1 MSHQVRTQVTVTPQA
16 NEDIRRLDAAT
27 KNAVGDFARLLR
39 ADRSNRALRLTF
51 LREAGGNGRLFL
63 AALDGSRMGLLL
75 ETEENR
81 FSLLAVR
88 CGPAARDELARL
100 TVEINAVSGGV
111 ELVDQSEV
119 SAHVV
124 AMPARP
130 ESGPVP
136 GAAPQEPPPAGAA
149 GSLAGAPATKEAPSP
164 CEADVPTTLPVPLF
178 ARYDDE
184 VLIGLGVIASL
195 LPALRR
201 VTDGR
206 QLEAVLGHNLPG
218 LTREVLLALHD
229 GMAPPEVRAF
239 VTDQWRAEER
249 VDPRDWARA
258 ARRPVSQVS
267 TEDSAV
273 LDALGDGFEAWR
285 LFLHPEQRRLAST
298 SFKGSAKVTGGPGT
312 GKTVVALHRVR
323 HLVDRLP
330 PGQTRP
336 VLLATYNTNL
346 AADLRERLHRLG
358 GEALLRR
365 VDVRSVDQLAREVV
379 EQHPGSV
386 LGTPMGDEEA
396 MKLWHRACA
405 ETGVFDYDADFLDSE
420 FKHVILAQGCGTE
433 RLYLRAE
440 RRGRGVLQR
449 ADRKR
454 VWELVETYRALLD
467 GPPRRTTYALIA
479 DEAAR
484 IEERRMARA
493 VEQARYKEEHGGLDL
508 VHREA
513 GSGMWLKPRYR
524 HVVVDEA
531 QDLSASHWRMLR
543 AMTAPGP
550 DDIFLVGDAHQRIYS
565 HQVVL
570 GRLGISTPGRASR
583 RLTLNYRT
591 TREILSSANGLVHGG
606 GFDDLDDGQDT
617 LDGYRSVLTGLA
629 PQYWRA
635 PDWETEMRAIATLL
649 KERHE
654 RHGTPYSAM
663 AVSVPDKTAVTQLA
677 YTLACKPFSIPASEI
692 GREGPRDIAT
702 VRIGTMHRFKGL
714 EFQRVFL
721 AGVSEGLIPHQR
733 IEAFRLSGPDRYRQE
748 EQRARSLLFV
758 AATRARDELVVTWH
772 GRASRYLPPH
782 ADRDA
787 GQAPS
792 LLVNDGPPSGSS
804 AA

>member
-1 MSHQVRTQVTVTPQA
+1 MSHGVRTQVAVTPQA

-27 KNAVGDFARLLR
+27 KNAVGDFVRRLR
-39 ADRSNRALRLTF
+39 ADRSNRALRLTL

-88 CGPAARDELARL
+88 VGSSAREELTRL

-119 SAHVV
+119 SANVV
-124 AMPARP
+124 AMPVRP
-130 ESGPVP
+130 EPGPEP
-136 GAAPQEPPPAGAA
+136 GTAPERPSVTETP
-149 GSLAGAPATKEAPSP
+149 TAPSGVGVGASAIAP
-164 CEADVPTTLPVPLF
+164 SALPVPLF
-178 ARYDDE
+178 APYEDKE
-184 VLIGLGVIASL
+184 LIGLGVIASL

-201 VTDGR
+201 ITDSH
-206 QLEAVLGHNLPG
+206 QLSTVLSHNLPG

-229 GMAPPEVRAF
+229 GMEPSEVRRFITAP
-239 VTDQWRAEER
+239 WRADEDI
-249 VDPRDWARA
+249 DPQDWARA

-267 TEDSAV
+267 TDDAAV
-273 LDALGDGFEAWR
+273 LDALGDGFDAWR
-285 LFLHPEQRRLAST
+285 LFLHPEQHRLAT
-298 SFKGSAKVTGGPGT
+298 ASFKGSAKVTGGPGT

-323 HLVDRLP
+323 HLVAQLP

-336 VLLATYNTNL
+336 ILLTTYNTNL
-346 AADLRERLHRLG
+346 AADLKERLHRLG
-358 GEALLRR
+358 GDALVRR
-365 VDVRSVDQLAREVV
+365 VDVKSVDQLAREVV
-379 EQHPGSV
+379 EQHPSSV

-396 MKLWHRACA
+396 MALWHRVCA
-405 ETGVFDYDADFLDSE
+405 EAGVFDFDADFLDSE

-449 ADRKR
+449 AGRKQ
-454 VWELVETYRALLD
+454 VWELVARYRTFLE

-484 IEERRMARA
+484 IEGHRMAKA
-493 VEQARYKEEHGGLDL
+493 AEQARYKEKHGGLDL

-513 GSGMWLKPRYR
+513 GSGMWLKPRY
-524 HVVVDEA
+524 HHIVVDEA

-543 AMTAPGP
+543 SMVAPGP
-550 DDIFLVGDAHQRIYS
+550 NDIFLVGDAHQRIYS

-591 TREILSSANGLVHGG
+591 TREILGSAHGLVHGET
-606 GFDDLDDGQDT
+606 FDDLDDGADT

-635 PDWETEMRAIATLL
+635 PDWETEMRAVATLL

-654 RHGTPYSAM
+654 RYGTPYSAM
-663 AVSVPDKTAVTQLA
+663 AVSVPDKAAVTQLA
-677 YTLACKPFSIPASEI
+677 YTLACEPFLIPASEI
-692 GREGPRDIAT
+692 GREGPRDTDT

-721 AGVSEGLIPHQR
+721 AGISDGLVPHQR
-733 IEAFRLSGPDRYRQE
+733 IETFRLSNPDRYRQE

-758 AATRARDELVVTWH
+758 AATRARDELVVSWH
-772 GRASRYLPPH
+772 GHSSRYLPRH

-787 GQAPS
+787 GRATS
-792 LLVNDGPPSGSS
+792 LLTGDGPRSDSN

>member
-1 MSHQVRTQVTVTPQA
+1 MSNVRTQVAVTPQA

-27 KNAVGDFARLLR
+27 KNAVGDFVRRLR

-75 ETEENR
+75 EAEENR

-88 CGPAARDELARL
+88 VGPAARDELARL

-119 SAHVV
+119 SANVV

-130 ESGPVP
+130 EPGPEPRTALEESPAAEATGSGAE
-136 GAAPQEPPPAGAA
+136 AAASETTPAA
-149 GSLAGAPATKEAPSP
+149 
-164 CEADVPTTLPVPLF
+164 LPVALF
-178 ARYDDE
+178 ARYGDE
-184 VLIGLGVIASL
+184 ELVGLGVIASL
-195 LPALRR
+195 LPTMRR
-201 VTDGR
+201 VTNSR

-229 GMAPPEVRAF
+229 GMEPREVRRF
-239 VTDQWRAEER
+239 ITDQWRAEEE
-249 VDPRDWARA
+249 VDQQDWARA

-273 LDALGDGFEAWR
+273 LDALGDSFDAWR
-285 LFLHPEQRRLAST
+285 LFLHPEQHRLAT
-298 SFKGSAKVTGGPGT
+298 ASFKGSAKVTGGPGT

-323 HLVDRLP
+323 HLVAQLS

-336 VLLATYNTNL
+336 VLLTTYNTNL
-346 AADLRERLHRLG
+346 AADLKERLSRLG
-358 GEALLRR
+358 GDALVRR
-365 VDVRSVDQLAREVV
+365 VDVKSVDQLAREVV
-379 EQHPGSV
+379 EQHPSSV
-386 LGTPMGDEEA
+386 LGSPMGDEEA
-396 MKLWHRACA
+396 MTLWHRACA
-405 ETGVFDYDADFLDSE
+405 EAGVFDYDADFLDSE
-420 FKHVILAQGCGTE
+420 FKHVILAQGCGTA
-433 RLYLRAE
+433 RMYLRAE

-449 ADRKR
+449 ADRSR
-454 VWELVETYRALLD
+454 VWELVQTYRSLLD

-484 IEERRMARA
+484 IEERRRA
-493 VEQARYKEEHGGLDL
+493 KAAEQAHYKEEHGGLDL
-508 VHREA
+508 IHREA
-513 GSGMWLKPRYR
+513 GSGMWLKPRYQ
-524 HVVVDEA
+524 HIVVDEA

-543 AMTAPGP
+543 AMVAPGP
-550 DDIFLVGDAHQRIYS
+550 NDIFLVGDAHQRIYS

-591 TREILSSANGLVHGG
+591 TREILGSAHGLVRGES
-606 GFDDLDDGQDT
+606 FDDLDDGPDT

-654 RHGTPYSAM
+654 RYGTPYAAM
-663 AVSVPDKTAVTQLA
+663 AVSVPDNAAVTQLA
-677 YTLACKPFSIPASEI
+677 YTLACKPFLIPASEI
-692 GREGPRDIAT
+692 GREGPRDTDT

-721 AGVSEGLIPHQR
+721 AGVSEGLVPHQR
-733 IEAFRLSGPDRYRQE
+733 IEAFRLSSPDRYRQE

-772 GRASRYLPPH
+772 GRASRYLPQH

-787 GQAPS
+787 SRATS
-792 LLVNDGPPSGSS
+792 LLTDDGPPSGSN

>member
-1 MSHQVRTQVTVTPQA
+1 MSSGVRTQVAVTPQA

-27 KNAVGDFARLLR
+27 KNAVGDFVRRLR
-39 ADRSNRALRLTF
+39 ADRSNRALRLAF

-88 CGPAARDELARL
+88 VGPAARDELARL

-111 ELVDQSEV
+111 EVVDQSEV
-119 SAHVV
+119 SANVV
-124 AMPARP
+124 AMPDRLVPRP
-130 ESGPVP
+130 EP
-136 GAAPQEPPPAGAA
+136 GAGPEETPADG
-149 GSLAGAPATKEAPSP
+149 
-164 CEADVPTTLPVPLF
+164 EADISPASPSDVRAASAATPHPAALPVPLF
-178 ARYDDE
+178 ARYGDDE
-184 VLIGLGVIASL
+184 LVELGVIASL

-201 VTDGR
+201 ITDSR

-229 GMAPPEVRAF
+229 GMEPREVRAY

-267 TEDSAV
+267 TEDAAV
-273 LDALGDGFEAWR
+273 LDALGESFDAWR
-285 LFLHPEQRRLAST
+285 LFLHPEQRRLATT

-323 HLVDRLP
+323 HLVAQLS

-336 VLLATYNTNL
+336 VLLTTYNTNL

-358 GEALLRR
+358 GDDLVRR
-365 VDVRSVDQLAREVV
+365 VDVKSVDQLAREVV
-379 EQHPGSV
+379 EQHPGTV
-386 LGTPMGDEEA
+386 LGTPMVDEEA
-396 MKLWHRACA
+396 MALWHRACA
-405 ETGVFDYDADFLDSE
+405 ERGVFDYDADFLDSE

-467 GPPRRTTYALIA
+467 GAPRRTTYALIA

-484 IEERRMARA
+484 IEGRRMSRA

-543 AMTAPGP
+543 AMVAPGP
-550 DDIFLVGDAHQRIYS
+550 DDIFLVGDSHQRIYA

-591 TREILSSANGLVHGG
+591 TREILGSAHGLVHGES
-606 GFDDLDDGQDT
+606 FDDLDDGRDT
-617 LDGYRSVLTGLA
+617 LDGYRSVLTGLS
-629 PQYWRA
+629 PQFWRA
-635 PDWETEMRAIATLL
+635 PDWETEMRAVATLL

-654 RHGTPYSAM
+654 RYGTPYAAM
-663 AVSVPDKTAVTQLA
+663 AVSVPDKAAVTQLA
-677 YTLACKPFSIPASEI
+677 YTLACKPFLIPAREI
-692 GREGPRDIAT
+692 GREGPRDTDT
-702 VRIGTMHRFKGL
+702 VHIGTMHRFKGL

-721 AGVSEGLIPHQR
+721 AGVSEGLVPHQR
-733 IEAFRLSGPDRYRQE
+733 IEAFRLSSPDRYRQE

-772 GRASRYLPPH
+772 GRASRYLPRH

-787 GQAPS
+787 GRAAS
-792 LLVNDGPPSGSS
+792 LLTDDGPPSGSN

>member
-1 MSHQVRTQVTVTPQA
+1 MSQEVRTQVTVTPQA

-27 KNAVGDFARLLR
+27 KNAVGDFVRRLR
-39 ADRSNRALRLTF
+39 TDRSNRALRLVF
-51 LREAGGNGRLFL
+51 LRETGGNGRLFL
-63 AALDGSRMGLLL
+63 ASLDGSRMGLLL

-88 CGPAARDELARL
+88 IGPAARDELARL

-119 SAHVV
+119 SAQVV

-130 ESGPVP
+130 EPDPAPDAVPGEAPAAEEAASPSEPVP
-136 GAAPQEPPPAGAA
+136 TA
-149 GSLAGAPATKEAPSP
+149 
-164 CEADVPTTLPVPLF
+164 LPVPLF
-178 ARYDDE
+178 ARYGDGE
-184 VLIGLGVIASL
+184 LVELGVIASL

-201 VTDGR
+201 ITDGR

-229 GMAPPEVRAF
+229 GMEPSEVRAF
-239 VTDQWRAEER
+239 VTDQWRADGR
-249 VDPRDWARA
+249 VDPQDWAQA

-267 TEDSAV
+267 TEDAAV

-285 LFLHPEQRRLAST
+285 LFLHPEQRRLATT

-323 HLVDRLP
+323 YLVDRLP
-330 PGQTRP
+330 PGRTRP
-336 VLLATYNTNL
+336 VLLTTYNTNL

-358 GEALLRR
+358 GDALVRR
-365 VDVRSVDQLAREVV
+365 VDVKSVDQVAREVV

-396 MKLWHRACA
+396 MALWHRACT
-405 ETGVFDYDADFLDSE
+405 EVGVFDYDADFLDAE

-433 RLYLRAE
+433 RLYFRAE
-440 RRGRGVLQR
+440 RKGRGVLQR
-449 ADRKR
+449 ADRKK
-454 VWELVETYRALLD
+454 VWELVQTYRSLLD

-484 IEERRMARA
+484 IEGRHMAKA

-570 GRLGISTPGRASR
+570 GRLGINTPGRASR

-591 TREILSSANGLVHGG
+591 TREILGSAHGLVHGES
-606 GFDDLDDGQDT
+606 FDDLDDGADT

-635 PDWETEMRAIATLL
+635 PDWETEMRAIAALL

-654 RHGTPYSAM
+654 RYGTPYAAM
-663 AVSVPDKTAVTQLA
+663 AVSVPDKDAVTQLA
-677 YTLACKPFSIPASEI
+677 YTLACKPFLIPASEI
-692 GREGPRDIAT
+692 GREGPRDVDT
-702 VRIGTMHRFKGL
+702 VHIGTMHRFKGL

-733 IEAFRLSGPDRYRQE
+733 IETFRLSSPDRYRQE

-758 AATRARDELVVTWH
+758 AATRARDELIVTWH
-772 GRASRYLPPH
+772 GRPSRYLPRQ

-787 GQAPS
+787 GRASS
-792 LLVNDGPPSGSS
+792 LLREDGPPSGSN

>member
-1 MSHQVRTQVTVTPQA
+1 MSHGVRTQVAVTPQA

-27 KNAVGDFARLLR
+27 KNAVGDFVRRLR

-88 CGPAARDELARL
+88 VGPAARDELARL

-119 SAHVV
+119 SANVV
-124 AMPARP
+124 AMPARRP
-130 ESGPVP
+130 EPGPEP
-136 GAAPQEPPPAGAA
+136 GFAPEVSPAPEPTGGRTGEEPVA
-149 GSLAGAPATKEAPSP
+149 SETAPAA
-164 CEADVPTTLPVPLF
+164 LPVPLF
-178 ARYDDE
+178 ARYADE
-184 VLIGLGVIASL
+184 ELVRLGVIASL

-201 VTDGR
+201 ITDSR
-206 QLEAVLGHNLPG
+206 QLEAVLAHNLPS

-229 GMAPPEVRAF
+229 GMEPSEVRRF
-239 VTDQWRAEER
+239 ITDQWRADEK
-249 VDPRDWARA
+249 VDPQDWARA

-267 TEDSAV
+267 TEDAAV
-273 LDALGDGFEAWR
+273 LDALGDSFDAWR
-285 LFLHPEQRRLAST
+285 LFLHPEQHRLAT
-298 SFKGSAKVTGGPGT
+298 ASFKGSAKVTGGPGT

-323 HLVDRLP
+323 HLVSRLP

-336 VLLATYNTNL
+336 VLMTTYNTNL

-358 GEALLRR
+358 GDDLVRR
-365 VDVRSVDQLAREVV
+365 VDVKSVDQLAREVV
-379 EQHPGSV
+379 EQHPSSV

-396 MKLWHRACA
+396 MALWHRVCA
-405 ETGVFDYDADFLDSE
+405 EAGVFDYDADFLDSE
-420 FKHVILAQGCGTE
+420 FKHVILAQGCGTAG
-433 RLYLRAE
+433 LYFRAE
-440 RRGRGVLQR
+440 RKGRGVLQR
-449 ADRKR
+449 PDRIR
-454 VWELVETYRALLD
+454 VWELVEKYRALLD

-484 IEERRMARA
+484 IEERRMAKA
-493 VEQARYKEEHGGLDL
+493 AEQARYKEEHGGLDL
-508 VHREA
+508 IHREA
-513 GSGMWLKPRYR
+513 GSGMWLKPRYQ
-524 HVVVDEA
+524 HIVVDEA

-543 AMTAPGP
+543 AMVAPGP

-591 TREILSSANGLVHGG
+591 TREILGSAHGLVHGES
-606 GFDDLDDGQDT
+606 FDDLDDGPDT

-654 RHGTPYSAM
+654 RYGTPYAAM
-663 AVSVPDKTAVTQLA
+663 AVSVPDKAAVTQLA
-677 YTLACKPFSIPASEI
+677 YTLACKPFLIPASEI
-692 GREGPRDIAT
+692 GREGPRDTDT

-733 IEAFRLSGPDRYRQE
+733 IEAFRLSSPDRYRQE

-772 GRASRYLPPH
+772 GRASRYLPQH

-787 GQAPS
+787 GRAAS
-792 LLVNDGPPSGSS
+792 LLADEGPPSGSN

>member
-1 MSHQVRTQVTVTPQA
+1 MSQGVRTQVTVTPQA

-27 KNAVGDFARLLR
+27 KNAVGDFVRRLR
-39 ADRSNRALRLTF
+39 TDRSNRALRLVF
-51 LREAGGNGRLFL
+51 LRETGGNGRLFL
-63 AALDGSRMGLLL
+63 ASLDGSRMGLLL

-88 CGPAARDELARL
+88 IGPAARDELARL

-119 SAHVV
+119 SAQVV

-130 ESGPVP
+130 EPDPAPDAVPGEAPAAEEAASPSEPVP
-136 GAAPQEPPPAGAA
+136 TA
-149 GSLAGAPATKEAPSP
+149 
-164 CEADVPTTLPVPLF
+164 LPVPLF
-178 ARYDDE
+178 ARYGDGE
-184 VLIGLGVIASL
+184 LVELGVIASL

-201 VTDGR
+201 ITDGR

-229 GMAPPEVRAF
+229 GMEPSEVRAF
-239 VTDQWRAEER
+239 VTDQWRADGR
-249 VDPRDWARA
+249 VDPQDWAQA

-267 TEDSAV
+267 TEDAAV

-285 LFLHPEQRRLAST
+285 LFLHPEQRRLATT

-323 HLVDRLP
+323 YLVDRLP
-330 PGQTRP
+330 PGRTRP
-336 VLLATYNTNL
+336 VLLTTYNTNL

-358 GEALLRR
+358 GDALVRR
-365 VDVRSVDQLAREVV
+365 VDVKSVDQVAREVV

-396 MKLWHRACA
+396 MALWHRACT
-405 ETGVFDYDADFLDSE
+405 EVGVFDYDADFLDAE

-433 RLYLRAE
+433 RLYFRAE
-440 RRGRGVLQR
+440 RKGRGVLQR
-449 ADRKR
+449 ADRKK
-454 VWELVETYRALLD
+454 VWELVQTYRSLLD

-484 IEERRMARA
+484 IEGRHMAKA

-570 GRLGISTPGRASR
+570 GRLGINTPGRASR

-591 TREILSSANGLVHGG
+591 TREILGSAHGLVHGES
-606 GFDDLDDGQDT
+606 FDDLDDGADT

-635 PDWETEMRAIATLL
+635 PDWETEMRAIAALL

-654 RHGTPYSAM
+654 RYGTPYAAM
-663 AVSVPDKTAVTQLA
+663 AVSVPDKDAVTQLA
-677 YTLACKPFSIPASEI
+677 YTLACKPFLIPASEI
-692 GREGPRDIAT
+692 GREGPRDVDT
-702 VRIGTMHRFKGL
+702 VHIGTMHRFKGL

-733 IEAFRLSGPDRYRQE
+733 IETFRLSSPDRYRQE

-758 AATRARDELVVTWH
+758 AATRARDELIVTWH
-772 GRASRYLPPH
+772 GRPSRYLPRQ

-787 GQAPS
+787 GRAAS
-792 LLVNDGPPSGSS
+792 LLREDGPPSGSN

>member
-1 MSHQVRTQVTVTPQA
+1 MSQGVRTQVTVTPQA

-27 KNAVGDFARLLR
+27 KNAVGDFVRRLR
-39 ADRSNRALRLTF
+39 TDRSNRALRLVF
-51 LREAGGNGRLFL
+51 LRETGGNGRLFL
-63 AALDGSRMGLLL
+63 ASLDGSRMGLLL

-88 CGPAARDELARL
+88 VGPAARDELARL

-119 SAHVV
+119 SAQVV

-130 ESGPVP
+130 EPDPAPDAVP
-136 GAAPQEPPPAGAA
+136 AE
-149 GSLAGAPATKEAPSP
+149 APAAEEAASPSEP
-164 CEADVPTTLPVPLF
+164 VPTTLPVPLF
-178 ARYDDE
+178 ARYGDGE
-184 VLIGLGVIASL
+184 LVELGVIASL

-201 VTDGR
+201 ITDGR

-229 GMAPPEVRAF
+229 GMEPSEVRAF
-239 VTDQWRAEER
+239 VTDQWRADGR
-249 VDPRDWARA
+249 VDPQDWAQA

-267 TEDSAV
+267 TEDAAV

-285 LFLHPEQRRLAST
+285 LFLHPEQRRLATT

-323 HLVDRLP
+323 YLVDRLP

-336 VLLATYNTNL
+336 VLLTTYNTNL

-358 GEALLRR
+358 GDAVVRR
-365 VDVRSVDQLAREVV
+365 VDVKSVDQVAREVV

-396 MKLWHRACA
+396 MALWHRACT
-405 ETGVFDYDADFLDSE
+405 EVGVFDYDADFLDAE

-433 RLYLRAE
+433 RLYFRAE
-440 RRGRGVLQR
+440 RKGRGVLQR
-449 ADRKR
+449 ADRKK
-454 VWELVETYRALLD
+454 VWELVQKYRSLLD

-484 IEERRMARA
+484 IEGRHMAKA

-570 GRLGISTPGRASR
+570 GRLGINTPGRASR

-591 TREILSSANGLVHGG
+591 TREILGSAHGLVHGES
-606 GFDDLDDGQDT
+606 FDDLDDGADT

-635 PDWETEMRAIATLL
+635 PDWETEMRAIAALL

-654 RHGTPYSAM
+654 RYGTPYAAM
-663 AVSVPDKTAVTQLA
+663 AVSVPDKDAVTQLA
-677 YTLACKPFSIPASEI
+677 YTLACKPFLIPASEI
-692 GREGPRDIAT
+692 GREGPRDVDT
-702 VRIGTMHRFKGL
+702 VHIGTMHRFKGL

-733 IEAFRLSGPDRYRQE
+733 IETFRLSSPDRYRQE

-758 AATRARDELVVTWH
+758 AATRARDELIVTWH
-772 GRASRYLPPH
+772 GRPSRYLPRQ

-787 GQAPS
+787 GRASS
-792 LLVNDGPPSGSS
+792 LLREDGPPSGSN

>member
-1 MSHQVRTQVTVTPQA
+1 MSQGVRTQVTVTPQA

-27 KNAVGDFARLLR
+27 KNAVGDFVRRLR
-39 ADRSNRALRLTF
+39 TDRSNRALRLVF
-51 LREAGGNGRLFL
+51 LRETGGNGRLFL
-63 AALDGSRMGLLL
+63 ASLDGSRMGLLL

-88 CGPAARDELARL
+88 VGPAARDELARL

-119 SAHVV
+119 SAQVV

-130 ESGPVP
+130 EPDPAPDAVPAEAPAAEEAASPSEPVP
-136 GAAPQEPPPAGAA
+136 TA
-149 GSLAGAPATKEAPSP
+149 
-164 CEADVPTTLPVPLF
+164 LPVPLF
-178 ARYDDE
+178 ARYDDGE
-184 VLIGLGVIASL
+184 LVELGVIASL

-201 VTDGR
+201 ITDGR

-229 GMAPPEVRAF
+229 GMEPSDVRAL
-239 VTDQWRAEER
+239 VTDQWRADGR
-249 VDPRDWARA
+249 VDPQDWAQA

-267 TEDSAV
+267 TEDAAV

-285 LFLHPEQRRLAST
+285 LFLHPEQRRLATT

-323 HLVDRLP
+323 YLVDRLP

-336 VLLATYNTNL
+336 VLLTTYNTNL

-358 GEALLRR
+358 GDALVRR
-365 VDVRSVDQLAREVV
+365 VDVKSVDQVAREVV

-396 MKLWHRACA
+396 MALWHRACT
-405 ETGVFDYDADFLDSE
+405 EVGVFDYDADFLDAE

-433 RLYLRAE
+433 RLYFRAE
-440 RRGRGVLQR
+440 RKGRGVLQR
-449 ADRKR
+449 ADRKK
-454 VWELVETYRALLD
+454 VWELVQTYRSLLD

-484 IEERRMARA
+484 IEGRHMAKA

-543 AMTAPGP
+543 AMTTPGP

-570 GRLGISTPGRASR
+570 GRLGINTPGRASR

-591 TREILSSANGLVHGG
+591 TREILGSAHGLVHGES
-606 GFDDLDDGQDT
+606 FDDLDDGADT

-635 PDWETEMRAIATLL
+635 PDWETEMRAIAALL

-654 RHGTPYSAM
+654 RYGTPYAAM
-663 AVSVPDKTAVTQLA
+663 AVSVPDKDAVTQLA
-677 YTLACKPFSIPASEI
+677 YTLACKPFLIPASEI
-692 GREGPRDIAT
+692 GREGPRDVDT
-702 VRIGTMHRFKGL
+702 VHIGTMHRFKGL

-733 IEAFRLSGPDRYRQE
+733 IETFRLSSPDRYRQE

-758 AATRARDELVVTWH
+758 AATRARDELIVTWH
-772 GRASRYLPPH
+772 GRASRYLPRQ

-787 GQAPS
+787 GRASS
-792 LLVNDGPPSGSS
+792 LLREDGPPSGSN

>member
-1 MSHQVRTQVTVTPQA
+1 MSQGVRTQVTVTPQA

-27 KNAVGDFARLLR
+27 KNAVGDFVRRLR
-39 ADRSNRALRLTF
+39 TDRSNRALRLVF
-51 LREAGGNGRLFL
+51 LRETGGNGRLFL
-63 AALDGSRMGLLL
+63 ASLDGSRMGLLL

-88 CGPAARDELARL
+88 VGPAARDELARL

-119 SAHVV
+119 SAQVV

-130 ESGPVP
+130 EPDPAPDAVP
-136 GAAPQEPPPAGAA
+136 AE
-149 GSLAGAPATKEAPSP
+149 APAAEEAASPSEP
-164 CEADVPTTLPVPLF
+164 GPTALPVPLF
-178 ARYDDE
+178 ARYDDGE
-184 VLIGLGVIASL
+184 LVELGVIASL

-201 VTDGR
+201 ITDGR

-229 GMAPPEVRAF
+229 GMEPSEVRAF
-239 VTDQWRAEER
+239 VTDQWRADGR
-249 VDPRDWARA
+249 VDPQDWAQA

-267 TEDSAV
+267 TEDAAV

-285 LFLHPEQRRLAST
+285 LFLHPEQRRLATT

-323 HLVDRLP
+323 YLVDRLP

-336 VLLATYNTNL
+336 VLLTTYNTNL

-358 GEALLRR
+358 GDALVRR
-365 VDVRSVDQLAREVV
+365 VDVKSVDQVAREVV

-396 MKLWHRACA
+396 MALWHRACT
-405 ETGVFDYDADFLDSE
+405 EVGVFDYDADFLDAE

-433 RLYLRAE
+433 RLYFRAE
-440 RRGRGVLQR
+440 RKGRGVLQR
-449 ADRKR
+449 ADRKK
-454 VWELVETYRALLD
+454 VWELVQTYRSLLD

-484 IEERRMARA
+484 IEGRHMAKA

-570 GRLGISTPGRASR
+570 GRLGINTPGRASR

-591 TREILSSANGLVHGG
+591 TREILGSAHGLVHGES
-606 GFDDLDDGQDT
+606 FDDLDDGADT

-635 PDWETEMRAIATLL
+635 PDWETEMRAIAALL

-654 RHGTPYSAM
+654 RYGTPYAAM
-663 AVSVPDKTAVTQLA
+663 AVSVPDKDAVTQLA
-677 YTLACKPFSIPASEI
+677 YTLACKPFLIPASEI
-692 GREGPRDIAT
+692 GREGPRDVDT
-702 VRIGTMHRFKGL
+702 VHIGTMHRFKGL

-733 IEAFRLSGPDRYRQE
+733 IETFRLSSPDRYRQE

-758 AATRARDELVVTWH
+758 AATRARDELIVTWH
-772 GRASRYLPPH
+772 GRASRYLPRQ

-787 GQAPS
+787 GRASS
-792 LLVNDGPPSGSS
+792 LLREDGPPSGSN

>member
-1 MSHQVRTQVTVTPQA
+1 MSHGVRTQVSVTPQA

-27 KNAVGDFARLLR
+27 KNAVGDFVRRLR
-39 ADRSNRALRLTF
+39 ADRSNRALRLNL

-63 AALDGSRMGLLL
+63 ASLDSSRMGLLL

-88 CGPAARDELARL
+88 AGPSPRDELARL

-119 SAHVV
+119 SANVV
-124 AMPARP
+124 AMPTRP
-130 ESGPVP
+130 EPGPEP
-136 GAAPQEPPPAGAA
+136 GATSEKPPVAETATAPAGAEA
-149 GSLAGAPATKEAPSP
+149 AASETAPAA
-164 CEADVPTTLPVPLF
+164 LPVPLF
-178 ARYDDE
+178 ARYEDGE
-184 VLIGLGVIASL
+184 LVGLGVIASL

-201 VTDGR
+201 ITDSR
-206 QLEAVLGHNLPG
+206 QLSAVLSHNLPG

-229 GMAPPEVRAF
+229 GMEPGEVRRF
-239 VTDQWRAEER
+239 ITDQWRADEA

-267 TEDSAV
+267 TEDAAV
-273 LDALGDGFEAWR
+273 LDALGDSFDAWR
-285 LFLHPEQRRLAST
+285 LFLHPEQRRLAT
-298 SFKGSAKVTGGPGT
+298 ASFKGSSKVTGGPGT

-323 HLVDRLP
+323 HLVAQLA

-336 VLLATYNTNL
+336 VLLTTYNTNL
-346 AADLRERLHRLG
+346 AADLKERLNQLG
-358 GEALLRR
+358 GDALACR
-365 VDVRSVDQLAREVV
+365 VDVKSVDQLAREVV
-379 EQHPGSV
+379 EQHPSSV

-396 MKLWHRACA
+396 MALWHRACA
-405 ETGVFDYDADFLDSE
+405 ETGVYDFDADFLDSE
-420 FKHVILAQGCGTE
+420 FKHVILAQNCGTE

-449 ADRKR
+449 ADRKQ
-454 VWELVETYRALLD
+454 VWELAEKYRALLD
-467 GPPRRTTYALIA
+467 GPPRHTTYALIA

-484 IEERRMARA
+484 IEEHRMAKA
-493 VEQARYKEEHGGLDL
+493 AEQARYKEEHGGLDL
-508 VHREA
+508 IHREA

-524 HVVVDEA
+524 HIVVDEA

-543 AMTAPGP
+543 AMVAPGP
-550 DDIFLVGDAHQRIYS
+550 NDIFLVGDAHQRIYS

-591 TREILSSANGLVHGG
+591 TREILGSANGLVRGET
-606 GFDDLDDGQDT
+606 FDNLDDGPDT

-654 RHGTPYSAM
+654 SYGTPYAAM
-663 AVSVPDKTAVTQLA
+663 AVSVPDKAAVTQLA
-677 YTLACKPFSIPASEI
+677 YTLACKPFLIPASEI
-692 GREGPRDIAT
+692 GREGPRDTDT

-721 AGVSEGLIPHQR
+721 AGVCEGLIPHQR
-733 IEAFRLSGPDRYRQE
+733 IEAFQLSSPDRYRQE

-758 AATRARDELVVTWH
+758 AATRARDELVMTWH
-772 GRASRYLPPH
+772 GRASRYLPQH

-787 GQAPS
+787 CRATN
-792 LLVNDGPPSGSS
+792 LLTDDGPPSGSN

>member
-1 MSHQVRTQVTVTPQA
+1 MSNGVRTQVAVTPQA

-27 KNAVGDFARLLR
+27 KNAVGDFVRRLR

-63 AALDGSRMGLLL
+63 AALDSSRMGLLL

-88 CGPAARDELARL
+88 VGATARDELARL

-119 SAHVV
+119 SANVV
-124 AMPARP
+124 AMPTR
-130 ESGPVP
+130 PVP
-136 GAAPQEPPPAGAA
+136 GPEPGTAPEAAPAAEAA
-149 GSLAGAPATKEAPSP
+149 GSATGAEAAASATAPA
-164 CEADVPTTLPVPLF
+164 VLPVPLF
-178 ARYDDE
+178 ACYGDE
-184 VLIGLGVIASL
+184 ELVGLGVIASL

-201 VTDGR
+201 ITDSR

-218 LTREVLLALHD
+218 LTREVLLALQD
-229 GMAPPEVRAF
+229 GMDPGKVRSF
-239 VTDQWRAEER
+239 ITDQWRAEEE
-249 VDPRDWARA
+249 VDPQDWARA

-273 LDALGDGFEAWR
+273 LDALGDSFDAWR
-285 LFLHPEQRRLAST
+285 LFLHPEQHRLATT

-323 HLVDRLP
+323 HLVAQLP

-336 VLLATYNTNL
+336 VLLTTYNTNL
-346 AADLRERLHRLG
+346 AVDLKERMYRLG
-358 GEALLRR
+358 GDALVRR
-365 VDVRSVDQLAREVV
+365 VDVKSVDQLAREVV

-396 MKLWHRACA
+396 MALWHRACA
-405 ETGVFDYDADFLDSE
+405 EAGVFDYDADFLDSE
-420 FKHVILAQGCGTE
+420 FKHVILAQGCGTA
-433 RLYLRAE
+433 RMYLRAE
-440 RRGRGVLQR
+440 RRARGVLQR
-449 ADRKR
+449 ADRNR

-484 IEERRMARA
+484 IERRRMAKA
-493 VEQARYKEEHGGLDL
+493 AEQARYKEEHGGLDL
-508 VHREA
+508 IHREA
-513 GSGMWLKPRYR
+513 GSGMWLKPRYQ
-524 HVVVDEA
+524 HIVVDEA

-543 AMTAPGP
+543 AMVAPGP
-550 DDIFLVGDAHQRIYS
+550 NDIFLVGDAHQRIYS

-591 TREILSSANGLVHGG
+591 TREILGSAQGLVRGVS
-606 GFDDLDDGQDT
+606 FDDLDDRPDT

-654 RHGTPYSAM
+654 RYGTPYTAM
-663 AVSVPDKTAVTQLA
+663 AVSVPDKAAVTQLA
-677 YTLACKPFSIPASEI
+677 YTLACKPFLIPASEI
-692 GREGPRDIAT
+692 GREGPRDTDT

-721 AGVSEGLIPHQR
+721 AGVSEGLVPHQR
-733 IEAFRLSGPDRYRQE
+733 IDAFRLSSPDRYRQE

-772 GRASRYLPPH
+772 GRASRYLPQH

-787 GQAPS
+787 GRATS
-792 LLVNDGPPSGSS
+792 LLTGDGPPSGSN

>member
-1 MSHQVRTQVTVTPQA
+1 M
-16 NEDIRRLDAAT
+16 
-27 KNAVGDFARLLR
+27 GDFVRRLR
-39 ADRSNRALRLTF
+39 ADRSNRALRLTL

-88 CGPAARDELARL
+88 VGPAARDELARL
-100 TVEINAVSGGV
+100 TVEINEVSGGV

-119 SAHVV
+119 SANVV

-130 ESGPVP
+130 EPGPEP
-136 GAAPQEPPPAGAA
+136 GAAPEESPADETTSSPTASPAGVGAA
-149 GSLAGAPATKEAPSP
+149 SDSGSAPA
-164 CEADVPTTLPVPLF
+164 TLPVPLF
-178 ARYDDE
+178 ARHGDE
-184 VLIGLGVIASL
+184 ELVGLGVIASL
-195 LPALRR
+195 LPVLRR
-201 VTDGR
+201 ITDSR

-218 LTREVLLALHD
+218 LTREVLRALHD
-229 GMAPPEVRAF
+229 GMEPHDVRRF
-239 VTDQWRAEER
+239 ITDQWRAEEK
-249 VDPRDWARA
+249 VDPQDWARA

-273 LDALGDGFEAWR
+273 LDALGDSFDAWR
-285 LFLHPEQRRLAST
+285 LFLHPEQHRLAT
-298 SFKGSAKVTGGPGT
+298 ASFKGSVKVTGGPGT

-323 HLVDRLP
+323 HLVAQLS
-330 PGQTRP
+330 PGHSRP
-336 VLLATYNTNL
+336 VLLTTYNTNL
-346 AADLRERLHRLG
+346 ATDLRERLHRLG
-358 GEALLRR
+358 GDALVRR
-365 VDVRSVDQLAREVV
+365 VDVKSVDQLAREVV
-379 EQHPGSV
+379 EQHPSSV

-396 MKLWHRACA
+396 MALWHKACA
-405 ETGVFDYDADFLDSE
+405 VAGVFDYDADFLDSE
-420 FKHVILAQGCGTE
+420 FKHVILAQGCGSQ

-449 ADRKR
+449 PDRKR
-454 VWELVETYRALLD
+454 VWELVQTYRALLE
-467 GPPRRTTYALIA
+467 GPSPRTTYALIA

-484 IEERRMARA
+484 LEERRMAKTA
-493 VEQARYKEEHGGLDL
+493 EQERYKEEHGGLDL
-508 VHREA
+508 IHREA
-513 GSGMWLKPRYR
+513 GSGMWLKPRYQ

-543 AMTAPGP
+543 AMVAPGP
-550 DDIFLVGDAHQRIYS
+550 NDIFLAGDAHQRIYS

-591 TREILSSANGLVHGG
+591 TREILGSAHGLVHGES
-606 GFDDLDDGQDT
+606 FDDLDDGPDT
-617 LDGYRSVLTGLA
+617 LDGYRSVLSGLA

-654 RHGTPYSAM
+654 RYGTPYAAM
-663 AVSVPDKTAVTQLA
+663 AVSVPDRSAVTQLA
-677 YTLACKPFSIPASEI
+677 YTLACKPFLIPASEI
-692 GREGPRDIAT
+692 GREGPRDTDT

-721 AGVSEGLIPHQR
+721 AGVSEGLVPHQR
-733 IEAFRLSGPDRYRQE
+733 IEAFRLSSPDRYRQE

-772 GRASRYLPPH
+772 GRASRYLPQR

-787 GQAPS
+787 GHATS
-792 LLVNDGPPSGSS
+792 LLTDDGPPSGY